1 MADLVAFNARR
12 VPRPVDPLDI
22 QAVSE
27 GQAGSISTEFV
38 GVREYFAIL
47 RRHWM
52 LVLGVVVLSVAYTAN
67 NVRKERPRY
76 RSASTVRL
84 VDSRRAVAGS
94 VAGGGADV
102 TTMPF
107 SGQADPIAS
116 QIQVLYSEAVA
127 QVAIDSA
134 GLRLIP
140 AETKPWVD
148 EITSVAVADKA
159 TTDAVSLAF
168 DPLAFTLNSNGK
180 RVSAPYG
187 APAQLDGISI
197 TVAKKP
203 DVPATSLKV
212 VPRDV
217 AIGMTLGGF
226 QVANRPKTDILDL
239 GYTGVEP
246 HETKR
251 VANAMALAFQQ
262 YNASTAQQFNLR
274 RRAFLESQLT
284 QADSIA
290 EANIA
295 STAIQNA
302 RDQMVS
308 ARAAKGQE
316 AVIGIENKQGE
327 LDADRRTVQSLLARA
342 TQPGQSTASIA
353 KIFITSP
360 TIATNP
366 LFQQVYQQ
374 YVSLEARRDSMLAGG
389 ASPTNPDLVVISS
402 KIPGMGPKMV
412 DAVQTQVQS
421 IDASAEALT
430 RRLSAGQSMISIS
443 PAIPSVDA
451 ERRNQQAQ
459 SARKLAGQLQ
469 DELQRTKLAEA
480 VEAGQVEIVQ
490 LARNPGSRLQSGKNR
505 QLAIGILVG
514 LLFGFGAAVVVD
526 SLDVSIRKRSDIER
540 TLGIPGLAVIPRLP
554 SAGRAGFQAANM
566 LPGLKPKS
574 KGLVTLGDQDLVT
587 VNDIRSSSAESFRTL
602 RTNLMYSQA
611 VQKMHTLLITSASPA
626 EGKTTT
632 AANLAVSFAQQ
643 GIRVLLLDC
652 DLRRGRIHRMFGVPR
667 EPGLTDLV
675 VGQQEE
681 SVVTRATSVPGL
693 YLVASGKIP
702 PNPAELLG
710 SDGMRKTMAQ
720 LTEGYDLIIVDSPPL
735 LAASD
740 AAILATMVDGVILV
754 LRAGGT
760 EKAAAQQAVDQLNS
774 LGARVVGAV
783 LNDPNSQVAKYGAY
797 YNYQYDNADAVVGS

>member
-1 MADLVAFNARR
+1 
-12 VPRPVDPLDI
+12 
-22 QAVSE
+22 
-27 GQAGSISTEFV
+27 
-38 GVREYFAIL
+38 
-47 RRHWM
+47 
-52 LVLGVVVLSVAYTAN
+52 
-67 NVRKERPRY
+67 
-76 RSASTVRL
+76 
-84 VDSRRAVAGS
+84 
-94 VAGGGADV
+94 
-102 TTMPF
+102 
-107 SGQADPIAS
+107 
-116 QIQVLYSEAVA
+116 
-127 QVAIDSA
+127 
-134 GLRLIP
+134 
-140 AETKPWVD
+140 
-148 EITSVAVADKA
+148 
-159 TTDAVSLAF
+159 
-168 DPLAFTLNSNGK
+168 
-180 RVSAPYG
+180 
-187 APAQLDGISI
+187 
-197 TVAKKP
+197 
-203 DVPATSLKV
+203 
-212 VPRDV
+212 
-217 AIGMTLGGF
+217 
-226 QVANRPKTDILDL
+226 
-239 GYTGVEP
+239 
-246 HETKR
+246 
-251 VANAMALAFQQ
+251 
-262 YNASTAQQFNLR
+262 
-274 RRAFLESQLT
+274 
-284 QADSIA
+284 
-290 EANIA
+290 
-295 STAIQNA
+295 
-302 RDQMVS
+302 
-308 ARAAKGQE
+308 
-316 AVIGIENKQGE
+316 
-327 LDADRRTVQSLLARA
+327 
-342 TQPGQSTASIA
+342 

-374 YVSLEARRDSMLAGG
+374 YTSLEASREVMLAGG
-389 ASPTNPDLVVISS
+389 AAPTNPDLVVISS
-402 KIPGMGPKMV
+402 KIPGMGPKMI
-412 DAVQTQVQS
+412 DAVQTQLQS
-421 IDASAEALT
+421 IDASSDALN

-490 LARNPGSRLQSGKNR
+490 LARNPGSRLKSGKNR

-554 SAGRAGFQAANM
+554 SAGRAGFQAANV

-574 KGLVTLGDQDLVT
+574 RGLVTLGDQDLVT
-587 VNDIRSSSAESFRTL
+587 VNDIRSSAAESFRTL

-611 VQKMHTLLITSASPA
+611 VQKMRTLLITSASPA

-681 SVVTRATSVPGL
+681 SVVTRSTAVPGL

-710 SDGMRKTMAQ
+710 SEGMRKTLAR
-720 LTEGYDLIIVDSPPL
+720 LTEGYDLILVDSPPL